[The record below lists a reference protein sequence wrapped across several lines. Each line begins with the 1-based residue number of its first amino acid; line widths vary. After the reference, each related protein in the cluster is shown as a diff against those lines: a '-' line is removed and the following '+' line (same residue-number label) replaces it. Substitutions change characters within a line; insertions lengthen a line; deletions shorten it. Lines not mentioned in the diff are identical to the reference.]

1 MTAAAQ
7 ETSEQ
12 ASQATQTIIPTTT
25 VEAVSPEQTPVVYSG
40 DVPAYLE
47 IGFPLRSE
55 MSDAQEYYYYQY
67 DLDLSALNVEFD
79 GQIKADLD
87 GDRQDESIMVSY
99 SDKGSR
105 ANITVNIDDTQLSIK
120 GLSSSDFILYPEI
133 IDIDR
138 ADGKKEIAIHT
149 ISYNDRMGYIITF
162 DHEKPEIVFSGNI
175 VGYDLASG
183 TGYIETWENIN
194 DVNARCLLWQMK
206 DDRSG
211 FEEVA
216 VPYYTNTL
224 QVGFW
229 DEDGKWRDD
238 FAAETLWDQYLAEEP
253 GGTESILV
261 PEGTSVYIGLYDK
274 REHSVM
280 ILDIQGRLLGW
291 LDMRKCDVN
300 DYTGWAF
307 TFEGE

>member
-25 VEAVSPEQTPVVYSG
+25 VESVLPEQTPAVYSG

-47 IGFPLRSE
+47 IGLPVRSE

-67 DLDLSALNVEFD
+67 DLDLYALNIEFD

-87 GDRQDESIMVSY
+87 GDRQDESIMISY
-99 SDKGSR
+99 NDKGSR
-105 ANITVNIDDTQLSIK
+105 ANITVNIDDTQLGIK

-138 ADGKKEIAIHT
+138 TDGKKEIAIHT
-149 ISYNDRMGYIITF
+149 LSYNDRMGYIIAF
-162 DHEKPEIVFSGNI
+162 DHGQPEIIFSGNI
-175 VGYDLASG
+175 VGYNLSSG
-183 TGYIETWENIN
+183 TGYIETWENIS

-229 DEDGKWRDD
+229 DANDD

-253 GGTESILV
+253 GGTESTLV

-280 ILDIQGRLLGW
+280 ILDMQGSLLGW